1 MWSGLGEL
9 KAEPGRGGLRVIKS
23 RWGTKLACHKCG
35 AIFYDL
41 KKKRPVCP
49 KCDTEYTVVK
59 IRSRRSTP
67 AETQMPAPKTVD
79 QSNSEEDL
87 LEKEIDDNLLGTE
100 GEKDEDNTIMED
112 TSDITEDKEDIG
124 EVIGTVN
131 NSQDKE

>member
-1 MWSGLGEL
+1 M
-9 KAEPGRGGLRVIKS
+9 IKS

-100 GEKDEDNTIMED
+100 GDKDEDNTIMED